1 MPVAVHGVE
10 QEAVGDLPPAAG
22 APLPGEG
29 ARRDRGRLRA
39 AAGVHHGL
47 RGERGGGGSALGRAG
62 PGPAGAAAAGPRG
75 RGAAAQLA
83 GSAGRGGQSR
93 RPPAPGLCSCSSQVR
108 NSPGVCFAYEKKC
121 VKSGGGKKKK
131 L

>member
-47 RGERGGGGSALGRAG
+47 LPLYIAK
-62 PGPAGAAAAGPRG
+62 G
-75 RGAAAQLA
+75 RGAPLGVPEEVFLQRNKHSARSLA
-83 GSAGRGGQSR
+83 GWRQ
-93 RPPAPGLCSCSSQVR
+93 PPARQG
-108 NSPGVCFAYEKKC
+108 AD
-121 VKSGGGKKKK
+121 
-131 L
+131 